1 MFNSV
6 TMRRIEENHMV
17 RENIWKRRLG
27 QNQLER
33 GGKADP

>member
-33 GGKADP
+33 GGKAEP